1 MRGEKG
7 RGCIFEVSLLLM
19 FLLKKYTI
27 EIRRDVIFILIERLT
42 GVTYMKVLLRLI
54 ITLSLMIAWMP
65 TCIYAEG
72 DQEIVARNY
81 LRLLHSDKEILSSE
95 IIEANRLA
103 PDSTPIAVAQLF
115 NLNGDGYILVAAS
128 RNLTP
133 IKAYSLTGNFETL
146 PPAYKTALLN
156 ELEAQ
161 LRAMQADTGRTVQSD
176 AVSET
181 GMRWDF
187 LLNFNSFRLPLSFTP
202 DTYLLQTKWNQDYPY
217 NKFAP
222 KISGQATYAGCANT
236 AIAQVLR
243 YYKYPTASK
252 GVVSYIWKGQTLKA
266 ILYKA

>member
-1 MRGEKG
+1 
-7 RGCIFEVSLLLM
+7 
-19 FLLKKYTI
+19 
-27 EIRRDVIFILIERLT
+27 
-42 GVTYMKVLLRLI
+42 MKVLLRLI

-187 LLNFNSFRLPLSFTP
+187 LLNFNSFRLPLSYTP